1 MERLHKEIGKLLG
14 DREFASAE
22 EVNAFLREKVRAG
35 EFNQLLAG
43 SETPGDPIE
52 QAQDLCW
59 QAAEAPSFAE
69 AKRLFEQALALDPG
83 CTDALVFIA
92 KGAKSPEAA
101 VEVLEQTVLAAAE
114 RLGGAKYLRENKGH
128 FWGLAETRPY
138 MRAKSAL
145 AEAYQD
151 ADRQLDAIAEYEH
164 MLELCPGDNMGIR
177 YVLLGRY
184 IRVGDFHR
192 AKRLM
197 KQYDNEDSTIFLY
210 GRLFVEILSEEFGKA
225 KRTLKRARA
234 ENRHVY
240 EFLIGARE
248 ELPEPA
254 GFYSPGDESEAAY
267 CLESLHEAFICN
279 PSLIL
284 WMVDQA
290 KSRGELPALPVQ

>member
-1 MERLHKEIGKLLG
+1 MHFCARRSGRASSTNYWPDRKRPAIRLNRH
-14 DREFASAE
+14 RTFAGRRRKRQASPKQS
-22 EVNAFLREKVRAG
+22 VCSNRPRAR
-35 EFNQLLAG
+35 
-43 SETPGDPIE
+43 PGLHGR
-52 QAQDLCW
+52 ACVY
-59 QAAEAPSFAE
+59 
-69 AKRLFEQALALDPG
+69 R
-83 CTDALVFIA
+83 

-184 IRVGDFHR
+184 IRVERFHR

-197 KQYDNEDSTIFLY
+197 KQYGNEDSTIFLY

-234 ENRHVY
+234 ET
-240 EFLIGARE
+240 GT
-248 ELPEPA
+248 
-254 GFYSPGDESEAAY
+254 STS
-267 CLESLHEAFICN
+267 S
-279 PSLIL
+279 
-284 WMVDQA
+284 
-290 KSRGELPALPVQ
+290 